1 MSLHPPLAAV
11 IFDMDGVL
19 ADTEP
24 LWQRAELEI
33 FGALGVPLTLPMMHT
48 TMGLRCDEVVA
59 KWYQLYP
66 WEGKSV
72 TQVHD
77 EIVARVIA
85 LMRAEAVL
93 LPGVRT
99 AIAQVQAAGLRLAL
113 ASSSPMVLIEAML
126 DHLGVRDAFEIL
138 RSAEVETHGKPH
150 PAVYL
155 HTADALGVSPLQCLA
170 IEDSFNGLLAAKA
183 ARMRCVLVPAPE
195 FWGDPRWAIAD
206 RVLHSLEE
214 FELDALR

>member
-1 MSLHPPLAAV
+1 MNIHPPLKAV

-24 LWQRAELEI
+24 LWQQAELEI
-33 FGALGVPLTLPMMHT
+33 FGALGVPLTPAMLNS

-59 KWYQLYP
+59 NWFLQYP
-66 WEGKSV
+66 WPDKPQA
-72 TQVHD
+72 QVHD

-85 LMRAEAVL
+85 LIRAHAVV
-93 LPGVRT
+93 LPGVRA

-126 DHLGVRDAFEIL
+126 QHLGLRDAFEIL
-138 RSAEVETHGKPH
+138 RSADAETHGKPH

-155 HTADALGVSPLQCLA
+155 HTAADLGVSPLQCMA

-183 ARMRCVLVPAPE
+183 ARMRCTLVPARE
-195 FWGDPRWAIAD
+195 TWGDPRWGIAD
-206 RVLHSLEE
+206 HVLRSLEE
-214 FELDALR
+214 FRLEG